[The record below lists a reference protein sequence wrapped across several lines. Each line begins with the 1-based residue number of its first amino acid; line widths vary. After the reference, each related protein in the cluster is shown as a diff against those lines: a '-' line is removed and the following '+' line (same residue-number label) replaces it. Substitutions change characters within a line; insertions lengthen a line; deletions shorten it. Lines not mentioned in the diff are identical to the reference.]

1 MRRKGSLPA
10 QLPQLA
16 SLQLSQLSSLPAHLV
31 THELT
36 KSRVQESPFSEAC
49 SNQEISNAKQPF
61 YIQITLS
68 ATKKYTQIVFF
79 CV

>member
-49 SNQEISNAKQPF
+49 YQEISNAKQPF

-68 ATKKYTQIVFF
+68 ATKESFF
-79 CV
+79 VCV